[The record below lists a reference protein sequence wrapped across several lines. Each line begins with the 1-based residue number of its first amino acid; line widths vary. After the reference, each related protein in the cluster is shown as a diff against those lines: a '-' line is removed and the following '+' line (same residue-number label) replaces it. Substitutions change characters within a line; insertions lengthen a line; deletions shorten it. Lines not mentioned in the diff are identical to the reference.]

1 MKKQKAQNVD
11 DELKQYHC
19 SILLQEVKEKV
30 QKLKSYGVDED
41 EIMSVMSDE
50 VAFPI
55 LIVTEDYKIVL
66 SGERRVVVQ
75 MEPLIKAVYLLFL
88 SHPEGIVLKCLPD
101 YRNELRR
108 IYQLLRPVGITS
120 RAEKSIMD
128 VTDPMLNSIHEKC
141 ARIRRY
147 FSSLLPRNV
156 ASSYFISGKRGEVK
170 KINLDPA
177 YLIWKCHLPFSQGL

>member
-1 MKKQKAQNVD
+1 MKSKDYLAIN
-11 DELKQYHC
+11 DELKQFHC

-41 EIMSVMSDE
+41 EIMSVMNDE
-50 VAFPI
+50 VAFPK
-55 LIVTEDYKIVL
+55 LMVTEDYRIVL
-66 SGERRVVVQ
+66 SGEKQVVVQ

-88 SHPEGIVLKCLPD
+88 SHSEGIVLKCLPD
-101 YRNELRR
+101 YRNELRS

-120 RAEKSIMD
+120 RAEKSIMN

-141 ARIRRY
+141 ARIRRI

-156 ASSYFISGKRGEVK
+156 ASSYFISGKRGEIK
-170 KINLDPA
+170 KINLDSA
-177 YLIWKCHLPFSQGL
+177 HLIWKCHLPFSQAL